1 MNETALFLGVGEA
14 ANRFYN
20 IRRLLK
26 VQRLSVVDFSA
37 IVGIRLPTCYKLFAT
52 NPTQRISAERAR
64 IVEAA
69 FGLPAR
75 SLDRGM
81 DDGEFPELPKPAV
94 IKVDDAAIAFLGNGV
109 FLHRFININN
119 FKLRYK
125 LLHKDMF
132 DVPGLMTSA
141 SIKRRI
147 DPFPVS
153 YISTQTARRLER
165 RLKLKSGSLDMPC
178 DDFDYSK
185 LKALPAVEYGML
197 PVIGQGEAINRFV
210 NFRRFM
216 IKEGLGVNDVAE
228 RLCRSVGRTSQILSG
243 NPVDV
248 IGDRSAR
255 HLEKCFGLEAMSLDQ
270 PHTKI

>member
-20 IRRLLK
+20 IRRLMRL
-26 VQRLSVVDFSA
+26 QRLTVVEFSA
-37 IVGIRLPTCYKLFAT
+37 IVGIRLPSCYKLFAT
-52 NPTQRISAERAR
+52 NPTQRISAEKAR

-69 FGLPAR
+69 FALPAL

-81 DDGEFPELPKPAV
+81 DESEFPELPKPAA

-132 DVPGLMTSA
+132 EVPGLMTSA
-141 SIKRRI
+141 SIRRRI

-165 RLKLKSGSLDMPC
+165 RLKLKPGSLDKPC

-185 LKALPAVEYGML
+185 IKALPAVAYDML

-210 NFRRFM
+210 NFRRYM

-228 RLCRSVGRTSQILSG
+228 RLGRSLGRTAQILSA
-243 NPVDV
+243 NPVDI

-255 HLEKCFGLEAMSLDQ
+255 NLEQCFGLEAMSLDK
-270 PHTKI
+270 PHTSV